1 MKINSTGRVE
11 LLNKLFNITSHKQ
24 TKSDNMKITVNTTTE
39 REIEIPKFFRI
50 GRHSYKLSSNQKYV
64 TEVSLYKF
72 HSEAIDL
79 EMFPTLRVEMI
90 RYVSAIGTGVII
102 PITEQ
107 EFNNDICQV
116 LTEIEKLMEL

>member
-1 MKINSTGRVE
+1 
-11 LLNKLFNITSHKQ
+11 
-24 TKSDNMKITVNTTTE
+24 MKITVNTTE
-39 REIEIPKFFRI
+39 QREIEIPKFFRI
-50 GRHSYKLSSNQKYV
+50 GRHSYKLSSNEKYV

-72 HSEAIDL
+72 HAEAIDL

-107 EFNNDICQV
+107 EFNNNLCQV
-116 LTEIEKLMEL
+116 LTEIEKLIEA